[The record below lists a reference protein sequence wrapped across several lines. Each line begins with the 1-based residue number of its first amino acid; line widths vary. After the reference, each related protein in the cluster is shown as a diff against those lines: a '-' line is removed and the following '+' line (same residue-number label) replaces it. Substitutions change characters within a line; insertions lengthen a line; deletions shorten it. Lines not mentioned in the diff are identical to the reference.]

1 VGGEMILRNITI
13 TPKEAVMA
21 VFVDGTEL
29 DLHNGGTFIGY
40 RYSVATRELEMTWHC
55 DLWPKN
61 QGVCLTL
68 NFSNVHFLEITAR
81 DPEMPVEED
90 ETLSFLVLNLI
101 DNNSKESQI
110 EFNFFGGMKIL
121 VKAEELFAQLD
132 NL

>member
-1 VGGEMILRNITI
+1 MILRNITI
-13 TPKEAVMA
+13 RAKEPEGTVLMG
-21 VFVDGTEL
+21 DTEL
-29 DLHNGGTFIGY
+29 DLHNGGSFIGY
-40 RYSVATRELEMTWHC
+40 RYSVATCKLEMTWHC
-55 DLWPKN
+55 DLWPTN
-61 QGVCLTL
+61 QKVCLTL
-68 NFSNVHFLEITAR
+68 TFSNVHFLEVTAR

-110 EFNFFGGMKIL
+110 EFNFLGGMKIL

>member
-1 VGGEMILRNITI
+1 VSGEMILRNIVI

-21 VFVDGTEL
+21 VLVDGTEL

-40 RYSVATRELEMTWHC
+40 RYSVAACKLEMSWHC
-55 DLWPKN
+55 ELWSKN
-61 QGVCLTL
+61 QKACLTL
-68 NFSNVHFLEITAR
+68 SFSNVHFLEVTAR

-90 ETLSFLVLNLI
+90 ETLDFLVLNLI

-110 EFNFFGGMKIL
+110 EFNFWGGVKIL